1 MNVDLFALLGPL
13 DFLHVIW
20 VQVCGGS
27 ITELD
32 VVVWPESVSVLCR
45 FSAFLSSLHWP
56 ADAGD
61 LGHLM
66 AFRLWN
72 C

>member
-13 DFLHVIW
+13 DFLHGIW

-32 VVVWPESVSVLCR
+32 IVVCPESVSVLCK
-45 FSAFLSSLHWP
+45 FSF
-56 ADAGD
+56 
-61 LGHLM
+61 
-66 AFRLWN
+66 
-72 C
+72 